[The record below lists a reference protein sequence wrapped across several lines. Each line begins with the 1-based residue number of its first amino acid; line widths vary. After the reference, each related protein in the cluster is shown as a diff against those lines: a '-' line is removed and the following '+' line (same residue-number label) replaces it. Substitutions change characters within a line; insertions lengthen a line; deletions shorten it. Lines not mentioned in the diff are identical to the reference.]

1 MTECCDLVKGLK
13 RGGHR
18 RGLEIMSGEIRNEQ
32 AALVVLLHD
41 LFCPEPPDL
50 EGPIASLKPAKVAAD
65 GAIYIGSGKRGD

>member
-1 MTECCDLVKGLK
+1 
-13 RGGHR
+13 
-18 RGLEIMSGEIRNEQ
+18 MSGEIRNEQ